1 MQLSLLLLSAIA
13 GNAIAAPVL
22 GGSVNEGKIVD
33 SVVDPVVN
41 TANGAVDNV
50 LEKKRGVSGSK
61 KQIGSSQLTMD
72 SSWTAAWLMALLMSA
87 RRLTTLSLP

>member
-50 LEKKRGVSGSK
+50 LEKKRGVS
-61 KQIGSSQLTMD
+61 SSDKRLV
-72 SSWTAAWLMALLMSA
+72 A
-87 RRLTTLSLP
+87 RD